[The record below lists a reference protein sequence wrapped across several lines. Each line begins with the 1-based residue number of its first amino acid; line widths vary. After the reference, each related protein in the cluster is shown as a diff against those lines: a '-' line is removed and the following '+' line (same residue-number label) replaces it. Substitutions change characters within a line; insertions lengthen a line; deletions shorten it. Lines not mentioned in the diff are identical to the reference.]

1 MSEDAMKTLIK
12 NGTLVT
18 AAESFQADLL
28 IENGKIALIGSSL
41 DGEDAQTVDASGKFV
56 LPGAIDVHTHLELPF
71 GGTVSSDDFYSGH
84 KAAAFGG
91 TTFHIDFAIQAKGE
105 RLHATVARW
114 HEKSDHKAVLDYG
127 YHMAIADLTDAVL
140 QEIPSMGP
148 EGIPSLKLFMAYK
161 GVLQIDDTTLFKTL
175 MKAADAGMLVMV
187 HAENGDVIDVLVKKA
202 LAEGHTSA
210 EWHALTRPDWVEGE
224 ATHRAV
230 ALAAVAGAP
239 LYVVH
244 VTCAKAIE
252 AIAAG
257 RARGARVMGETC
269 VQYFHFTVDDLR
281 KPDGSKWVCSPPI
294 RTKADNA
301 ALWTAVRNNSLQ
313 AISTDHCPFLFDG
326 TKAITYEGKPFQ
338 IAGKELGIGDFSKIP
353 NGLPCIEDRMPILWT
368 YGVGEGHLTLNR
380 LVELCCTNPAKMFG
394 IYPTKGTLMVG
405 ADADMVVWDPNKKK
419 TVSAA
424 NSHQRTDYNLYEGW
438 EVKGLPE
445 KVYRR
450 GELLVDGD
458 AWHGRA
464 GSGRWTARSSHA
476 QVI

>member
-1 MSEDAMKTLIK
+1 MKTLIK

-18 AAESFQADLL
+18 AAETFTADLL
-28 IENGKIALIGSSL
+28 MDGGKIVLIGSNL
-41 DGEDAQTVDASGKFV
+41 PGEDAQVVEASGKYV

-105 RLHATVARW
+105 RLHETVERW
-114 HEKSDHKAVLDYG
+114 HKKSDDKAVLDFG
-127 YHMAIADLTDAVL
+127 YHMAIADLTDEVL
-140 QEIPSMGP
+140 NEIPQMGP

-161 GVLQIDDTTLFKTL
+161 NVLQIDDTTLFKTL
-175 MKAADAGMLVMV
+175 MKAAEAGMLVMV
-187 HAENGDVIDVLVKKA
+187 HAENGDAIDILVKKA

-224 ATHRAV
+224 ATNRAV

-244 VTCAKAIE
+244 VTCAKAVD

-257 RARGARVMGETC
+257 RARGAKVMGETC
-269 VQYFHFTVDDLR
+269 VQYFHFTIDDLR
-281 KPDGSKWVCSPPI
+281 RPDGSKWVCSPPI

-301 ALWTAVRNNSLQ
+301 ALWDAVRKNSLQ
-313 AISTDHCPFLFDG
+313 AISTDHCPFLYDG
-326 TKAITYEGKPFQ
+326 TQPIMYEGKPFQ
-338 IAGKELGIGDFSKIP
+338 IAGKELGNGDFSKIP

-368 YGVGEGHLTLNR
+368 YGVGAGELTLNR

-394 IYPTKGTLMVG
+394 IYPHKGTLMVG
-405 ADADMVVWDPNKKK
+405 ADADVVVWDPNKKK
-419 TVSAA
+419 TMSAA
-424 NSHQRTDYNLYEGW
+424 NSHQRTDYSLYEGW
-438 EVKGLPE
+438 EIKGLPE

-458 AWHGRA
+458 TWHGKP
-464 GSGRWTARSSHA
+464 GSGKWTARSTHA
-476 QVI
+476 PIL